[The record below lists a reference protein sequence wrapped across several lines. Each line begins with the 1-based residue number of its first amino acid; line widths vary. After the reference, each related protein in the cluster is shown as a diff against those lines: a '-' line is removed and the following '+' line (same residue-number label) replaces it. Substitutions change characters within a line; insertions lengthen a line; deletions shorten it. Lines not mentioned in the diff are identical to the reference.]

1 MRCVDRALTKTSPP
15 SSPSH
20 PQLQTVIGNGKF
32 STVWKGLYMPTGKVT
47 AVKKVQI
54 YEIMDNKQRADC
66 VNEVRLLQSF
76 NHPNIIKYTDSFIEN
91 NELVITLEFCDCGDL
106 GGLIKDRL
114 AAGAFLAEGHIW
126 SIFTQLC
133 TAVSHMHK
141 NRVMHRDIKPGNVFL
156 SASGVVKLGDLGLSR
171 YLSSQTAQAKSMVG
185 TPYYMSPECIRGQP
199 YEWSS
204 DIWSLGCLLYELAAL
219 RNPFNKPGLNYYTL
233 GKLITACEYDPL
245 PDHCSQE
252 LKQLVA
258 AMLQRDATKRPGLA
272 EICVY
277 ADQCRAKFRDVC

>member
-1 MRCVDRALTKTSPP
+1 M
-15 SSPSH
+15 
-20 PQLQTVIGNGKF
+20 IGNGKF
-32 STVWKGLYMPTGKVT
+32 STVWKGLHIPTGKVT

-204 DIWSLGCLLYELAAL
+204 DILSLGCLLYELASL
-219 RNPFNKPGLNYYTL
+219 SNPFNKP
-233 GKLITACEYDPL
+233 
-245 PDHCSQE
+245 
-252 LKQLVA
+252 
-258 AMLQRDATKRPGLA
+258 
-272 EICVY
+272 
-277 ADQCRAKFRDVC
+277 

>member
-1 MRCVDRALTKTSPP
+1 
-15 SSPSH
+15 
-20 PQLQTVIGNGKF
+20 
-32 STVWKGLYMPTGKVT
+32 MPTGKVL

-54 YEIMDNKQRADC
+54 YEIMDTKQRADC
-66 VNEVRLLQSF
+66 VNEVKLLQSF

-114 AAGAFLAEGHIW
+114 AAGAFLAEGHVW

-133 TAVSHMHK
+133 TAVSHMHAH
-141 NRVMHRDIKPGNVFL
+141 RVMHRDIKPGTVFL

-219 RNPFNKPGLNYYTL
+219 RNRSTGRGSTTTPWVSSSP
-233 GKLITACEYDPL
+233 
-245 PDHCSQE
+245 
-252 LKQLVA
+252 
-258 AMLQRDATKRPGLA
+258 
-272 EICVY
+272 
-277 ADQCRAKFRDVC
+277 RASSTRSPSTTRKS